1 MKPLSPRPIRIGTR
15 GSVLA
20 RTQTELVAAALR
32 GLGHDVEISV
42 IKTRGDATGIDLARP
57 ASDVPVASLGGDGV
71 FVRELQK
78 ALLEHRIDLA
88 VHSLKDLPTA
98 PVEGLRLACVPRRE
112 TPFDVLVGR
121 TAPMVDGLPAGA
133 IVGTSSIRRVVQLRR
148 LRPDLVV
155 REIRGNVDTRLR
167 RLDGGE
173 YDAIVLAAA
182 GLARLDLADRATEIL
197 QPDRFW
203 PAVGQGA
210 LGLEARE
217 ADLETRSRIAP
228 LDDRDTHLAVV
239 AERACLAGL
248 AGGCLAPV
256 AGFGRVEGGRLL
268 LGCCVLGETA
278 GQIVRIVEE
287 DSELIDGATR
297 STAEDAD
304 GSMLTAERLGRR
316 VAGRLEATGAAPL
329 LATYRLASQAGR
341 FAAHETPEG

>member
-20 RTQTELVAAALR
+20 RTQTESVAAALR
-32 GLGHDVEISV
+32 ALGHGVDIIV
-42 IKTRGDATGIDLARP
+42 ITTRGDTTGIDLARP
-57 ASDVPVASLGGDGV
+57 ASDAPIASLGGDGV
-71 FVRELQK
+71 FVRELQR

-98 PVEGLRLACVPRRE
+98 PVEGLLVACVPRRE

-121 TAPMVDGLPAGA
+121 TAPTVDDLPPSAV
-133 IVGTSSIRRVVQLRR
+133 VGTSSVRRVVQLRR

-167 RLDGGE
+167 RLQAGE

-182 GLARLDLADRATEIL
+182 GLARLGLADRATEIL
-197 QPDRFW
+197 RPDRFW

-228 LDDRDTHLAVV
+228 LDDRNTHLAVV

-256 AGFGRVEGGRLL
+256 AGFGRVEGRNLL

-287 DSELIDGATR
+287 DSELIDAATR

-304 GSMLTAERLGRR
+304 SLVLAAEKLGRR
-316 VAGRLEATGAAPL
+316 VAGRLEGTGAASL
-329 LATYRLASQAGR
+329 LTTYRLASQTGRSAG
-341 FAAHETPEG
+341 HEKPGE